1 MIDASEIVTSPG
13 ETSFDEE
20 SGTSEKERT
29 VLEHTKSVCG
39 GDFGAGNV
47 CKGWKKLVDGF
58 KRMEVSR
65 AEGDPQFSD
74 IEKANATEAHAP
86 LQRNL
91 KNRHIQMI
99 AIGGSIGTGLFVG
112 SGAALSSGG
121 PASLLICY
129 FLIST
134 MIFTT
139 IQALGEL
146 AVTFPIAGSFLSLNT
161 RFLSSA
167 WGFCMAWNYLLQWLI
182 ALPLELVACAMTMKF
197 WNDDVNPAVWVAI
210 YFSMIVLVNL
220 FGVKGYAEV
229 EFCFSTIKIIAVIG
243 FCILGVVIN
252 CGGGESRSGYI
263 GGRFWHDPG
272 AFNNGFNGFCS
283 VFVTAAFSF
292 SGTELVGLT
301 SAETENPRK
310 TLPSATKQV
319 FWRIT
324 IFYMMSLTI
333 IGLLVPYNDPR
344 LIGNSDGAEASPFVI
359 AVRNAGIKVVPSI
372 MNAVILIAVLS
383 VANSSVFATSRTFAT
398 LANQG
403 FIPSVFG
410 YIDRR
415 GRPLVGILVAS
426 LFGLLGFLAASAKQA
441 EVFSWL
447 MALSGLS
454 SIFTW
459 LSICLVHIRFR
470 EALKARGRDTGE
482 LVFTS
487 MCGVYGSWW
496 GVVLNVV
503 ILIFEIWTG
512 LFPRGFRPPDAGGA
526 ASGAGSASGVDVV
539 HFFKINLNLFCLVAM
554 LAVYVMWK
562 GRRSVFYV
570 RIEDID
576 VDAGR
581 RAEDLD
587 ELRATIEAERQQLA
601 RRPWYYRLYKT
612 WC

>member
-1 MIDASEIVTSPG
+1 MIGASEILTTPY
-13 ETSFDEE
+13 ETSFEGYSLPSNKSSMSPEVDEAV
-20 SGTSEKERT
+20 SGDMSIAP
-29 VLEHTKSVCG
+29 S
-39 GDFGAGNV
+39 
-47 CKGWKKLVDGF
+47 GWKAFVDGF
-58 KRMEVSR
+58 KRMDISNVEF
-65 AEGDPQFSD
+65 DPGLSD
-74 IEKANATEAHAP
+74 AEKANMLETQAP
-86 LQRNL
+86 LKRNL

-121 PASLLICY
+121 PGSLLICY

-146 AVTFPIAGSFLSLNT
+146 AVTFPVAGSFLSLNT
-161 RFLSSA
+161 RFLSPA

-182 ALPLELVACAMTMKF
+182 ALPLELVACAMTMKY
-197 WNDDVNPAVWVAI
+197 WNDEINPAVWVSI
-210 YFSMIVLVNL
+210 FFTLIVLVNL

-229 EFCFSTIKIIAVIG
+229 EFCFSMIKIIAVIG
-243 FCILGVVIN
+243 FCVLGVVIN
-252 CGGGESRSGYI
+252 CGGGQSKTGYI
-263 GGRFWHDPG
+263 GGKFWHEPG
-272 AFNNGFNGFCS
+272 AFNSGFNGFCS

-301 SAETENPRK
+301 SAETKNPRK

-324 IFYMMSLTI
+324 IFYMVSLTI

-344 LIGNSDGAEASPFVI
+344 LIGNSEGAEASPFVI

-383 VANSSVFATSRTFAT
+383 VANSSVFATSRTLAT

-403 FIPSVFG
+403 FVPSLFG
-410 YIDRR
+410 YIDRT

-426 LFGLLGFLAASAKQA
+426 AFGLLGFLAASPNQA
-441 EVFSWL
+441 EVFSWM

-470 EALKARGRDTGE
+470 SVLKQRGRDTGE

-487 MCGVYGSWW
+487 LCGVVGSWW
-496 GVVLNVV
+496 GVVLNAV
-503 ILIFEIWTG
+503 IMVFEIWTG
-512 LFPRGFRPPDAGGA
+512 LYPHGYHSAADGGPDL
-526 ASGAGSASGVDVV
+526 V

-554 LAVYVMWK
+554 LATYALW
-562 GRRSVFYV
+562 RRREGVFYV
-570 RIEDID
+570 RAADID
-576 VDAGR
+576 IDAGR
-581 RAEDLD
+581 RDEDLD
-587 ELRATIEAERQQLA
+587 HLKAVVQQEKQELAA
-601 RRPWYYRLYKT
+601 RPWHYRVYKT

>member
-13 ETSFDEE
+13 EASFDEN
-20 SGTSEKERT
+20 SARSNKGTTAELTNSVSE
-29 VLEHTKSVCG
+29 
-39 GDFGAGNV
+39 GDPGDTRAR
-47 CKGWKKLVDGF
+47 KGWKAFVDGF
-58 KRMEVSR
+58 RKMEVSG
-65 AEGDPQFSD
+65 AEIDSNLSD
-74 IEKANATEAHAP
+74 AEKANALEAQAP

-161 RFLSSA
+161 RFLSPA

-197 WNDDVNPAVWVAI
+197 WNDHINPAVWVAI
-210 YFSMIVLVNL
+210 YFTLIVLVNL

-229 EFCFSTIKIIAVIG
+229 EFCFSTIKIVAVIG
-243 FCILGVVIN
+243 FCIVGVVIN
-252 CGGGESRSGYI
+252 CGGGQSETGYI

-403 FIPSVFG
+403 FIPAVFG
-410 YIDRR
+410 YVDRR
-415 GRPLVGILVAS
+415 GRPLVGILIAS

-470 EALKARGRDTGE
+470 ETLRACGRDTGE

-512 LFPRGFRPPDAGGA
+512 LFPRGFRPVDDGGT
-526 ASGAGSASGVDVV
+526 ASGSGVEVV
-539 HFFKINLNLFCLVAM
+539 HFFKINLNLFCLVGM
-554 LAVYVMWK
+554 LGVYVIWK
-562 GRRSVFYV
+562 GRQSVLYV

-581 RAEDLD
+581 RIEDLG
-587 ELRATIEAERQQLA
+587 ELRANIEAERKQLA
-601 RRPWYYRLYKT
+601 CRPWCYRVYKT